1 MNDPLPLVTGAR
13 FATSRSV
20 TQGQIDAYAQA
31 SGDDNPLHTDPAF
44 AATTPLGSTV
54 AHGMLVLAWLSDLLS
69 DSLGERWAAG
79 GAFRIRFRA
88 PARPGD
94 RLALSATV
102 RSIQDTDTK
111 EGRRATLDVLVANER
126 QEVVIDGTA
135 TVPVGESGGEVPLPR
150 PDHQ

>member
-1 MNDPLPLVTGAR
+1 MNDPLPLVMGAR
-13 FATSRSV
+13 FASPRSV

-44 AATTPLGSTV
+44 AATTPLGGTV
-54 AHGMLVLAWLSDLLS
+54 AHGMLILAWLSDLLT

-94 RLALSATV
+94 RLELSATV
-102 RSIQDTDTK
+102 RSIQDKT
-111 EGRRATLDVLVANER
+111 EGPRAMLDVLVVNER

-135 TVPVGESGGEVPLPR
+135 TVPVG
-150 PDHQ
+150 